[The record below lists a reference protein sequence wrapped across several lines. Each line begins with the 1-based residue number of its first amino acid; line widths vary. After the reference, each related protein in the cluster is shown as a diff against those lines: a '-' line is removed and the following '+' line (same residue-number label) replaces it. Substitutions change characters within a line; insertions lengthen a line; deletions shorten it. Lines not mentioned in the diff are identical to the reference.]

1 MQTMIVKG
9 GSDIGPHLSGAVR
22 TDGYEM
28 PEASVLGQVGW
39 ICDQLPHHGARVR
52 MMPDMHPGK
61 IGPWASQ

>member
-1 MQTMIVKG
+1 
-9 GSDIGPHLSGAVR
+9 
-22 TDGYEM
+22 M
-28 PEASVLGQVGW
+28 PEASVLGQECW